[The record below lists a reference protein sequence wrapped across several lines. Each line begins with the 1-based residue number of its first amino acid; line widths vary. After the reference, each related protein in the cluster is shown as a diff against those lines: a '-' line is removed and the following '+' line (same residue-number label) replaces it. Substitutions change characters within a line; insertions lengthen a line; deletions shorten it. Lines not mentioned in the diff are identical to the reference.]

1 MKISFLRGP
10 LHLAWEFKDQQFGI
24 EDAGVDQSNVI
35 PEIMILH
42 QNYPNPF
49 NPVTNI
55 TFMVETY
62 GYASIRIYDIKGR
75 LVETLVEEQLP
86 SGEYEVH
93 WDASDLPSGVYFIRL
108 TGSNKSITKKAVL
121 LK

>member
-1 MKISFLRGP
+1 M
-10 LHLAWEFKDQQFGI
+10 
-24 EDAGVDQSNVI
+24 VD
-35 PEIMILH
+35 
-42 QNYPNPF
+42 
-49 NPVTNI
+49 
-55 TFMVETY
+55 TY

-86 SGEYEVH
+86 SGQYEVH
-93 WDASDLPSGVYFIRL
+93 WDASDLPSGVYLIRL